1 MSGNRRG
8 TSGKISGNGKT
19 PKRRNDEVFFD
30 SVEVRRS
37 PHTKMRKPGVFS
49 IAMSMVTAIVA
60 FTFVGGIIWRALQP
74 ASFDQFWKKNIM
86 PVLPSQVKQMMK

>member
-8 TSGKISGNGKT
+8 TSGKTSGNGKK
-19 PKRRNDEVFFD
+19 PKRPNNEIFFD
-30 SVEVRRS
+30 SVEVPRS
-37 PHTKMRKPGVFS
+37 SHTKMRKPGAFS
-49 IAMSMVTAIVA
+49 IAMSMVTAIVS

-74 ASFDQFWKKNIM
+74 ASFDQFWQKNIM